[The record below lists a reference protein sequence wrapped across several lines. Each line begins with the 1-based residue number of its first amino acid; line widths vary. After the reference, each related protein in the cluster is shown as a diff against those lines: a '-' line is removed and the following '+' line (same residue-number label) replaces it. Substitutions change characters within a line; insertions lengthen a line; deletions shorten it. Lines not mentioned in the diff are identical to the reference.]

1 MDIRHDF
8 LSVLLGRICHR
19 GLLLFDSFDIFSA
32 DNVKMTELSFRD
44 DVLFKLLD
52 RL

>member
-1 MDIRHDF
+1 
-8 LSVLLGRICHR
+8 
-19 GLLLFDSFDIFSA
+19 
-32 DNVKMTELSFRD
+32 MTELSFRD